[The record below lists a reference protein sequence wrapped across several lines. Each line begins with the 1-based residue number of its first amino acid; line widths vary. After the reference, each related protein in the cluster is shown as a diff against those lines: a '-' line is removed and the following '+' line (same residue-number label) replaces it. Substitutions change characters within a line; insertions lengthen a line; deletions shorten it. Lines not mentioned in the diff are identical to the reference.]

1 MPNNYFILE
10 INSNQCKIIINLID
24 IFDNTLQILF
34 SIGFYIKR
42 IVKNPKTGFFSL
54 DLIKIIE
61 KNK

>member
-10 INSNQCKIIINLID
+10 INSNQCKIID